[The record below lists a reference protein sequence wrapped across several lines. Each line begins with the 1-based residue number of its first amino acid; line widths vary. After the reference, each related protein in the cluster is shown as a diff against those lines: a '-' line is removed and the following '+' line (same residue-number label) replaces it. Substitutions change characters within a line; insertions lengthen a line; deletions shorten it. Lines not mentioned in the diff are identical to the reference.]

1 MKKFFKIL
9 LVFFLIVFL
18 AIIIAMFAVGKK
30 YHFEKSIV
38 INAPV
43 EKVWQNVNSMKAVN
57 SWSPFMDYDKSMVQ
71 TYSGVSGEV
80 GDTYH
85 WSGNEQAGEGEEKIT
100 ALELNKKASVN
111 IHFIKPFEGS
121 ADADVLLEPQGA
133 STTRVTWT
141 FDTELNYPMNLM
153 KLTMDSQM
161 DKDFGKGL
169 QKLKEISEK

>member
-1 MKKFFKIL
+1 MKKNFKIVL
-9 LVFFLIVFL
+9 GFFLILFL
-18 AIIIAMFAVGKK
+18 AVVVGMLVVGKK

-57 SWSPFMDYDKSMVQ
+57 SWSPFLDFDKNMKQ
-71 TYSGVSGEV
+71 TYSGVSGQV

-85 WSGNEQAGEGEEKIT
+85 WSGNDEAGEGEEKIT
-100 ALELNKKASVN
+100 ALETNKKSSVN
-111 IHFIKPFEGS
+111 IHFIKPFDGY
-121 ADADVLLEPQGA
+121 ADADVILESEGNA
-133 STTRVTWT
+133 TKVTWT
-141 FDTELNYPMNLM
+141 FNTEMNYPMNLM

-161 DKDFGKGL
+161 EKDFGKGL

>member
-1 MKKFFKIL
+1 MKNFLKI
-9 LVFFLIVFL
+9 VFVFL
-18 AIIIAMFAVGKK
+18 AIVVVAMLVIGKK
-30 YHFEKSIV
+30 YHYEKSIV

-57 SWSPFMDYDKSMVQ
+57 SWSPFLDYDKNMKQ
-71 TYSGVSGEV
+71 TYSGVSGQV

-85 WSGNEQAGEGEEKIT
+85 WSGNDEAGEGEEKIT
-100 ALELNKKASVN
+100 ALEPNKKSSVN
-111 IHFIKPFEGS
+111 IRFIKPFEGN
-121 ADADVLLEPQGA
+121 ADADVILESQGNA
-133 STTRVTWT
+133 TKVTWT
-141 FDTELNYPMNLM
+141 FNTEMNYPMNLM

>member
-9 LVFFLIVFL
+9 LVFFIVISL
-18 AIIIAMFAVGKK
+18 VIVIAMIAVGKK

-43 EKVWQNVNSMKAVN
+43 EKVWHNVNSMKAVN
-57 SWSPFMDYDKSMVQ
+57 SWSPFLDYDKNMKQ
-71 TYSGVSGEV
+71 TYSGVSGQV

-85 WSGNEQAGEGEEKIT
+85 WSGNDEAGEGEEKIT
-100 ALELNKKASVN
+100 ALEPNKKSSVN
-111 IHFIKPFEGS
+111 IRFIKPFEGN
-121 ADADVLLEPQGA
+121 ADADVILQPQGNA
-133 STTRVTWT
+133 TKVTWT
-141 FDTELNYPMNLM
+141 FDTEMNYPMNLM

-161 DKDFGKGL
+161 EKDFGKGL

>member
-9 LVFFLIVFL
+9 LGFFLILFL
-18 AIIIAMFAVGKK
+18 AIVIGMLVVGKK

-57 SWSPFMDYDKSMVQ
+57 SWSPFMDYDKNMKQS
-71 TYSGVSGEV
+71 YSGVSGQV

-100 ALELNKKASVN
+100 ALEPVSYTHLDVYKRQLLNIINFYK
-111 IHFIKPFEGS
+111 F
-121 ADADVLLEPQGA
+121 
-133 STTRVTWT
+133 
-141 FDTELNYPMNLM
+141 
-153 KLTMDSQM
+153 
-161 DKDFGKGL
+161 
-169 QKLKEISEK
+169 

>member
-1 MKKFFKIL
+1 MKKNFKIVL
-9 LVFFLIVFL
+9 GFFLILFL
-18 AIIIAMFAVGKK
+18 AVVVGMLVVGKK

-57 SWSPFMDYDKSMVQ
+57 SWSPFLDFDKNMKQ
-71 TYSGVSGEV
+71 TYSGVSGQV

-85 WSGNEQAGEGEEKIT
+85 WSGNDEAGEGEEKIT
-100 ALELNKKASVN
+100 ALETNKKSSVN
-111 IHFIKPFEGS
+111 IHFIKPFDGN
-121 ADADVLLEPQGA
+121 ADADVILEPQGNA
-133 STTRVTWT
+133 TKVTWT
-141 FDTELNYPMNLM
+141 FNTEMNYPMNLM
-153 KLTMDSQM
+153 KLTMDTKM